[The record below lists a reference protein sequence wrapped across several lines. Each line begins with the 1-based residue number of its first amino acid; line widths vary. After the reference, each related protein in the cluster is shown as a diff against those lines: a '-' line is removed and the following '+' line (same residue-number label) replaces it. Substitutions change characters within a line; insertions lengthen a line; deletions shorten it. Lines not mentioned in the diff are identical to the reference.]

1 VTEIFTK
8 ALRRKDQAGK
18 SAIDPTADN
27 NKEETEGEKANS
39 GKITNLISGKKLQAR
54 QRIQLMFLCI
64 IVDTFRLSEVCAYL
78 FFIWPEMPLQ
88 IILILYILFKVIGLS
103 AAAGVSVSRFN
114 KV

>member
-39 GKITNLISGKKLQAR
+39 GKITNLIS
-54 QRIQLMFLCI
+54 
-64 IVDTFRLSEVCAYL
+64 VDTFRLSEVCAYL

-88 IILILYILFKVIGLS
+88 IILIIYILFKVIGLS

-114 KV
+114 KM